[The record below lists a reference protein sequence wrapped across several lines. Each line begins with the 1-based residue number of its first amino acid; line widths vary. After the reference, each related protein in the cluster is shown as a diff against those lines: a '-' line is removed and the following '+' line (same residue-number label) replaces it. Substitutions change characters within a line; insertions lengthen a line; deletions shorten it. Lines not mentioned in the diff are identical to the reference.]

1 MHLLQNMSTEKKPK
15 KTRKPKTKRLYFG
28 PEVDESIIKYNATED
43 SLQRSI
49 IYQREIKPAFEKLV
63 ENIIHTFKF
72 YYTDGQ
78 TLQQVQHEV
87 VSFLVEKLPRFRAA
101 SGKAFSYFSIVA
113 KNYCILKN
121 KNNYKKLTS
130 HDRIDM
136 SAEINL
142 EAVVDGVDPEYN
154 LSDFVDRFVTYWDDN
169 LELTFT
175 KKNDRILAGAVIEL
189 FRKREKLEL
198 FNKKAL
204 YLYIREMAKEANT
217 QQITRMVRV
226 MKDKYKAMYMDY
238 LTNGSISKTKEY

>member
-1 MHLLQNMSTEKKPK
+1 MSTEKKPK

-87 VSFLVEKLPRFRAA
+87 VSFLVEKLPRFKAA

-175 KKNDRILAGAVIEL
+175 KKNDRILAGAIIEL

>member
-1 MHLLQNMSTEKKPK
+1 MSTEKKPK

-43 SLQRSI
+43 SLQRSV

-87 VSFLVEKLPRFRAA
+87 VSFLVEKLPRFKATN
-101 SGKAFSYFSIVA
+101 GKAFSYFSIVA

-142 EAVVDGVDPEYN
+142 ESVVDSVDPEHN
-154 LSDFVDRFVTYWDDN
+154 LSDFVDKFVGYWDEN
-169 LELTFT
+169 LETTFN
-175 KKNDRILAGAVIEL
+175 KKNDRILAGAIVEL
-189 FRKREKLEL
+189 FRRREKLEL

-204 YLYIREMAKEANT
+204 YLYIREMAKDANT
-217 QQITRMVRV
+217 QQITRMVKV
-226 MKDKYKAMYMDY
+226 IKDKYKAMYMDY
-238 LTNGSISKTKEY
+238 LVHGNISKTKEY